1 MCSQFTPERLTCKEH
16 TMLDFTYYSPTRF
29 IFGAGRE
36 SEVGAMCRE
45 LGATRVLIHY
55 GGGSVV
61 RSGLLQRVQDALTT
75 AGLAW
80 QSLGGAVPNPLDTLV
95 YEGIE
100 LCRREGI
107 DLVLG
112 IGGGS
117 AVDSAKAIAIGA
129 CYDGDFWD
137 LYSARGQAVK
147 RLLLGTIVTLPATGT
162 EGSNSSVITRSADRL
177 KRGLRS
183 DLNRP
188 DFSIIDPE
196 LTQTLPAWQIACGAA
211 DIMSHV
217 FERYFTNTADV
228 ALTDHLCEAV
238 LSTVLEVTLPAL
250 ADPSR
255 YGPMANL
262 MWSSTIAHIGLLGMG
277 RQEDWSAHALEHE
290 LSALYD
296 VAHGAG
302 LAALYPA
309 WMQYLLPHD
318 PKRFARLA
326 VRVFGVD
333 PAGLDDLAVGKL
345 GIRKMAAFFRAIG
358 LPVNL
363 RDLGARREDIGLLAQ
378 KAKRNPDGSCGFYL
392 PLQDEDITAIFLLA
406 YDWSED
412 LLDR

>member
-1 MCSQFTPERLTCKEH
+1 
-16 TMLDFTYYSPTRF
+16 MLDFNYYSPTRF
-29 IFGAGRE
+29 VFGAGRE
-36 SEVGAMCRE
+36 NETGALCRE

-61 RSGLLQRVQDALTT
+61 RSGLMQRVQDSLAA
-75 AGLAW
+75 AGLTW
-80 QSLGGAVPNPLDTLV
+80 LTLGGAVPNPLDTLV

-100 LCRREGI
+100 LCRRESI

-137 LYSARGQAVK
+137 LYSARGQAAK

-188 DFSIIDPE
+188 DFSIINPE
-196 LTQTLPAWQIACGAA
+196 LTRTLPAWQIACGAA

-217 FERYFTNTADV
+217 FERYFTNTEDV
-228 ALTDHLCEAV
+228 VLTDYLCEAV
-238 LSTVLEVTLPAL
+238 LSTVLEVTPKAL
-250 ADPSR
+250 ADPSL
-255 YGPMANL
+255 YGPQANL

-333 PAGLDDLAVGKL
+333 PAGLDDLTAGKR
-345 GIRKMAAFFRAIG
+345 GISRMAAFFRSIG
-358 LPVNL
+358 MPTNL
-363 RDLGARREDIGLLAQ
+363 KELGTRREDLAFLAG

-392 PLQDEDITAIFLLA
+392 PLQDKDITAIYELA
-406 YDWSED
+406 FDWTEEMLAD
-412 LLDR
+412 